1 MEGSHINKDKHL
13 RSSFLNCIL
22 SSFIQTTF
30 EDGEYNVVFDKGTLD
45 AIYSDGGSA
54 TLEEVKKMFFEINRV
69 LKVGG
74 RYICVTLAQ
83 EHILHSIVEHF
94 QDYYF
99 IRIHS
104 IQQNN
109 DEKKKKGLGSRL
121 PIFVFVLTKMPR
133 KCKYFSKNCIS

>member
-1 MEGSHINKDKHL
+1 MEGSHINKDKRL

-69 LKVGG
+69 LRVGG

-133 KCKYFSKNCIS
+133 KCKYFSDRS